1 MGTKADKSLQTVI
14 EQPVHSHGCS
24 NLCIVAII
32 GHITSPFIRTIQQ
45 IFKKSFLHKVLQI
58 LSSFEKKSLPVPYL
72 VNLGSYDWKHLAQ
85 LIQQN

>member
-32 GHITSPFIRTIQQ
+32 GHITSPFIRKTQQ
-45 IFKKSFLHKVLQI
+45 ISVDISVTVLFIKRVFYIKYFKSQI
-58 LSSFEKKSLPVPYL
+58 REQMSGPEIS
-72 VNLGSYDWKHLAQ
+72 
-85 LIQQN
+85 